1 VIAPKKPH
9 GGKQENNRKDLDMT
23 KTARAVWFEG
33 PRTAVLRSEEVPDP
47 APSEVQVRAIH
58 SLISTGSELNLYK
71 GEGNLPDVL
80 LPTARGQIPFPVKFA
95 YQTVGEVVAAGSESG
110 YAIGDKVFVG
120 HPHQDLFNVDVN
132 WALRL
137 PEGTD
142 LLRAQFIAMSSVAV
156 QTHLARPVRVG
167 EVVVVSGLGLIGNF
181 AAYLA
186 RLNAG
191 KLIVIDPL
199 PFRRDKAAWIGADAV
214 IGPEDAAETIKSLS
228 EGRGADLFIEVS
240 GAPPALQTA
249 INNTAVLGTIAVA
262 GWYGTRPVQLSL
274 SPEFHLR
281 SLKIIS
287 VHAFNLDEGN
297 RWDQRRKNL
306 TSLQFLNGIDVE
318 PLITHRVPFDNAPEA
333 YRLLDQLP
341 GETLGVLLEHDR

>member
-1 VIAPKKPH
+1 
-9 GGKQENNRKDLDMT
+9 MT

-33 PRTAVLRSEEVPDP
+33 PRVAVLRSEEVPDP
-47 APSEVQVRAIH
+47 APSEIQVRAIH

-71 GEGNLPDVL
+71 GEGNLPNVL

-95 YQTVGEVVAAGSESG
+95 YQTIGEVVAAGSESG
-110 YAIGDKVFVG
+110 FKVGEKIFTA
-120 HPHQDLFNVDVN
+120 HPHQDLFNVAAD

-142 LLRAQFIAMSSVAV
+142 LLRAQMLAMCSTALH
-156 QTHLARPVRVG
+156 THLARPVRVG
-167 EVVVVSGLGLIGNF
+167 EVVAVSGLGLIGAF
-181 AAYLA
+181 AAHFA

-191 KLIVIDPL
+191 KLIIIDPL
-199 PFRRDKAAWIGADAV
+199 PFRREKAAWIGADAV
-214 IGPEDAAETIKSLS
+214 VAPEDAKEAIMSLS
-228 EGRGADLFIEVS
+228 EGRGVDLFIELS

-274 SPEFHLR
+274 SPEFHLH

-287 VHAFNLDEGN
+287 VHAYNLDEGN

-306 TSLQFLNGIDVE
+306 TSLQFLQNVDVE
-318 PLITHRVPFDNAPEA
+318 PLITHRVPFDQAPEA
-333 YRLLDQLP
+333 YRLLDQHP
-341 GETLGVLLEHDR
+341 GESLGVLLEYGQP

>member
-1 VIAPKKPH
+1 
-9 GGKQENNRKDLDMT
+9 MT
-23 KTARAVWFEG
+23 KTAHAVWFEG
-33 PRTAVLRSEEVPDP
+33 PRIAVLRSEEVPDP
-47 APSEVQVRAIH
+47 APSEIQVRAIH

-71 GEGNLPDVL
+71 GESNLPGVL
-80 LPTARGQIPFPVKFA
+80 LPTARGRMPFPVKFS
-95 YQTVGEVVAAGSESG
+95 YQTVGEVIAAGSESG
-110 YAIGDKVFVG
+110 YAIGEKVFVA
-120 HPHQDLFNVDVN
+120 HPHQDLFNVAAD

-142 LLRAQFIAMSSVAV
+142 LLRAQMVAMHSTAV
-156 QTHLARPVRVG
+156 HTHLARPVRVG
-167 EVVVVSGLGLIGNF
+167 EVVAVSGLGLIGNF

-214 IGPEDAAETIKSLS
+214 VGPEDAGEAIKSLS
-228 EGRGADLFIEVS
+228 EGRGADLFIELS

-274 SPEFHLR
+274 SPEFHLH

-287 VHAFNLDEGN
+287 VHASNLDESN

-306 TSLQFLNGIDVE
+306 TSLQFLKGIDVE

-333 YRLLDQLP
+333 YRLLDQHP
-341 GETLGVLLEHDR
+341 GETLGVLLEHPTP